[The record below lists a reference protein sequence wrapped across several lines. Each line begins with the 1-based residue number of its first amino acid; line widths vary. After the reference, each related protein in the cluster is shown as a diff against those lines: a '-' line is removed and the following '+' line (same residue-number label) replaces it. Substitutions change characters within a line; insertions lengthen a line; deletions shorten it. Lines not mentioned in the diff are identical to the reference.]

1 MNQPLAVIMEVS
13 KAIYQSIAIAAHP
26 NCQVLSRCIMELPIR
41 KLIAKLSPSLVSQ
54 ELGYRDA
61 GTLLAELFISIM
73 VAET

>member
-1 MNQPLAVIMEVS
+1 
-13 KAIYQSIAIAAHP
+13 
-26 NCQVLSRCIMELPIR
+26 MELPIR